1 MLTTSDWKSA
11 VRTWLAEAP
20 VEHQPYALI
29 DMANVHADKRQVLAR
44 LKARQA
50 HNILGDERPEAQE
63 AGAWLMPLQRDK
75 QGLRDFDDTLEWA
88 SRSACVTWLHST
100 LAPSALAHAL
110 NERTKAALPDDYHVL
125 LRCYDPRVL
134 PEIHAVLRED
144 QAMRYWALGGQWA
157 YVDRARTFCTI
168 ELPPTTE
175 ATAFD
180 APLNLTQHQADLL
193 LAAAEVDTVMPELV
207 RESPEAFLAVRV
219 TDRVPMTRRM
229 LKTADRLRLEALS
242 DRVMFCVLS
251 LELGEGFEDNPD
263 WATAMDQVKNRQLTL
278 LQAIEHVTR
287 K

>member
-1 MLTTSDWKSA
+1 MLAGSDWKA
-11 VRTWLAEAP
+11 AAHTWLTEAP
-20 VEHQPYALI
+20 VEHQRYALV
-29 DMANVHADKRQVLAR
+29 DMANVHVDKRQVLAR

-50 HNILGDERPEAQE
+50 HNILADERPDAQE
-63 AGAWLMPLQRDK
+63 ASAWLMPLRPERP
-75 QGLRDFDDTLEWA
+75 GLRDFDETLEWA

-110 NERTKAALPDDYHVL
+110 NERTIATLPDDYHVL

-157 YVDRARTFCTI
+157 YVDRARTFRTI

-175 ATAFD
+175 AAPFA
-180 APLNLTQHQADLL
+180 APLILTQHQADLL

-207 RESPEAFLAVRV
+207 RESPEAFLAVQVEERV
-219 TDRVPMTRRM
+219 AMTRRM
-229 LKTADRLRLEALS
+229 LKAADRLRLEALS

-251 LELGEGFEDNPD
+251 LELGEGFEDSKE
-263 WATAMDQVKNRQLTL
+263 WATAMAQVKNRQSTL
-278 LQAIEHVTR
+278 RQAIEHVTR